1 MCAFN
6 AVLSPPQ
13 SNVKYERGI
22 MANDMFMFVHLA
34 AVLAQTADI
43 WRMCLDLC
51 PAC

>member
-13 SNVKYERGI
+13 SNVKYERGV